1 MGDAGLV
8 ATFMLDHRHSASEC
22 GAVFAA
28 FKAFDSPLR
37 HRRTTASCHYG
48 GHRIWWEVD
57 AESEDDALG
66 RLPRYVAERTTAIR
80 VRPTEIP

>member
-1 MGDAGLV
+1 
-8 ATFMLDHRHSASEC
+8 MLEHRHAAAEC

-28 FKAFDSPLR
+28 FNAFDSPLR
-37 HRRTTASCHYG
+37 QRSAASSCHYG

-57 AESEDDALG
+57 AATEEEALG
-66 RLPRYVAERTTAIR
+66 RLPGYVAKRTTASR